1 MFEKNN
7 FINLSLNNYA
17 SHTIEKA
24 LYSADIESLINLWG
38 QLD

>member
-7 FINLSLNNYA
+7 FIHLSLNNYA

-24 LYSADIESLINLWG
+24 IYSSDL
-38 QLD
+38 